1 MSAYLCEPSDFAAL
15 ARYVKRPGNLYGFTP
30 YNLVTKERI
39 GGNGRDMTVV
49 DIALK
54 LASANIVSVTTRYPN
69 ETFGGFLDS
78 DEQMVEF
85 MGEVAREARKNSMP
99 GNATEM
105 YRLAKTIEYQSCEV
119 DNWVETDAYWILD
132 RIMDDCAMAMAD
144 SLLDSEEAA

>member
-15 ARYVKRPGNLYGFTP
+15 ARYAKRPSNFYGFTP

-69 ETFGGFLDS
+69 EPFGGFLDS
-78 DEQMVEF
+78 DEDMIEF
-85 MGEVAREARKNSMP
+85 MGDVAREARVNTMP
-99 GNATEM
+99 GSAAEM
-105 YRLAKTIEYQSCEV
+105 FRLVKTVEYQSCEV
-119 DNWVETDAYWILD
+119 ENWVETDAYWILD

-144 SLLDSEEAA
+144 NLLDKEEAA